1 MCFRVYDA
9 STDSSNFQLSH
20 QFCSQQGINGH
31 LLILN
36 DVNQLSKISY
46 YLKLNNIN
54 ETFWVGMRYVT
65 RGNGVVLVDINDNN
79 VELDIKFE
87 EGTPEAAAGQCV
99 SIVSRGDDEASFL
112 REDCNNNHHFICTI
126 SSIG

>member
-1 MCFRVYDA
+1 M
-9 STDSSNFQLSH
+9 
-20 QFCSQQGINGH
+20 
-31 LLILN
+31 
-36 DVNQLSKISY
+36 NQLSKISY

-54 ETFWVGMRYVT
+54 ETFWVGMKYIT
-65 RGNGVVLVDINDNN
+65 RGNGVVLVDINDND

-87 EGTPEAAAGQCV
+87 EGTPEAAAGLCV

-112 REDCNNNHHFICTI
+112 REDCNKNHHFICTI

>member
-1 MCFRVYDA
+1 M
-9 STDSSNFQLSH
+9 S
-20 QFCSQQGINGH
+20 
-31 LLILN
+31 
-36 DVNQLSKISY
+36 QLSKISY

-54 ETFWVGMRYVT
+54 EAFWVGMKYIT
-65 RGNGVVLVDINDNN
+65 RGNGVVLVDINDND

-87 EGTPEAAAGQCV
+87 DGIPEAAAGLCV

-112 REDCNNNHHFICTI
+112 HEDCNNNHHFICTI